1 MKLIK
6 HLTLLL
12 WAMPGFVIA
21 QNMPLNVEEMVRALT
36 PSAKTRSIGA
46 ATRNLQPTLD
56 LTIHFDLDSATIRE
70 ESKRPLQNLAS
81 ALKDGR
87 LGLFKFQVEGH
98 TDSRGSAAYNEGL
111 SARRAESVA
120 AFLTTEGVAQ
130 DRLVSVGKG
139 FREPL
144 DTENTKSAVNRRVRI
159 VTQP

>member
-1 MKLIK
+1 MKIIK

-56 LTIHFDLDSATIRE
+56 LTIHFDLDSATVRE